1 VLHLPTPLGFQQQPQ
16 QGAWPDRA
24 ALARLGI
31 VGGFITGGYTPGGLR
46 SPNAI
51 TGAPPT
57 FTGVSVGAEFVGFE
71 ASPSPFGSAG
81 SFYRDAATTR
91 IVYPTGSPNARS
103 FSLLARIK
111 ATAGSIYCRSASDG
125 TGTTLPLWRNGG
137 FDMRINGTDYTAAG
151 TWNLGQ
157 WYDIEIVGESGA
169 CQLFVDGALVING
182 GAAAAGTLDSTLAFG
197 AVSGATLSTG
207 ELIASYILWANRPLS
222 RTERAEFR
230 RNPWQL
236 FEQPQRIWVPVSA
249 GGGVTGTSATT
260 NAADT
265 SGASGTTT
273 VTGASATTNAADTA
287 NASGTTT
294 VTGTLA
300 TTNADDTAA
309 ASGAVGGDITGSSAT
324 TNANDAGAASGTT
337 TIVGASATT
346 NADDA
351 SNAAGTTT
359 IVGSSATTNADDTAA
374 ASGVAGAITGTSATT
389 NADDTASAEGYPGD
403 EPPAV
408 AVVKRGG
415 SNFVKARK
423 RLAVEYLIEY
433 LTEEEP
439 SAETKRVIAEIK
451 AGRPVPADAKP
462 PSAARSL
469 SVADLAEKIIP
480 RRLMSYQNLI
490 VDAIEPQRVIARA
503 VRIAEEREDED
514 LLMLL

>member
-249 GGGVTGTSATT
+249 GGGATALVLADASHAHTADSVVLTTSTALSINDATHGHAAESIALSSSTGLTVADATHAHSADSPPLTT
-260 NAADT
+260 DSTLVAADALHAH
-265 SGASGTTT
+265 GAENLTLS
-273 VTGASATTNAADTA
+273 TGAVADLVVADASHAHAADGLDLSTSTA
-287 NASGTTT
+287 VAIADALHGHTAEGLALT
-294 VTGTLA
+294 VDSWLA
-300 TTNADDTAA
+300 
-309 ASGAVGGDITGSSAT
+309 
-324 TNANDAGAASGTT
+324 ANDATHAHSADSLDLSTEVGLTVADAEHAHTADALTLVVSGGTADAADVWAYVLSDGKTAGETLVENNRMLRIVLAALTGTT
-337 TIVGASATT
+337 SGIGTETETYFG
-346 NADDA
+346 DD
-351 SNAAGTTT
+351 GTTPRLVAT
-359 IVGSSATTNADDTAA
+359 FDGVGNRVTVVTD
-374 ASGVAGAITGTSATT
+374 GA
-389 NADDTASAEGYPGD
+389 P
-403 EPPAV
+403 
-408 AVVKRGG
+408 
-415 SNFVKARK
+415 
-423 RLAVEYLIEY
+423 
-433 LTEEEP
+433 
-439 SAETKRVIAEIK
+439 
-451 AGRPVPADAKP
+451 
-462 PSAARSL
+462 
-469 SVADLAEKIIP
+469 
-480 RRLMSYQNLI
+480 
-490 VDAIEPQRVIARA
+490 
-503 VRIAEEREDED
+503 
-514 LLMLL
+514 